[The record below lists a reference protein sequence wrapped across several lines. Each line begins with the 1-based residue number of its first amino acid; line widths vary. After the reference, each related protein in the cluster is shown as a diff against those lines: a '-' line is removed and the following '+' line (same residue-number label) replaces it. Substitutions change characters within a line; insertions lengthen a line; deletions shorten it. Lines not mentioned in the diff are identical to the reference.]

1 MEKRK
6 GYLHLKKV
14 FVVLL
19 LLALMLTGCGR
30 KPAVG
35 VCLRNTR
42 EDPLVS
48 ALEEDLRAAGYRVHL
63 CTAAND
69 QSRQN
74 GQIAK
79 LLEEGCDLLVVEPVM
94 TAAAEDLLASAQKKD
109 VPLLFLNHAP
119 EESVLESW
127 EKAFY
132 IGSDLTR
139 PGLLQAQLVQQLTDG
154 GDRNGDG
161 TVTCTVI
168 AGPKDHMDAALW
180 TRDCVGGFV
189 CLEKNHGDWSQD
201 SGRALCRRQLARF
214 GEQIDVI
221 FCNSDTLALG
231 ALEALQWEE
240 TKPYLIGI
248 GSSADALERIRQGDM
263 TGTVREDVASL
274 SRCVTQ
280 TAEAILQKKTPPKL
294 QLLDFITVTKEDLQ

>member
-1 MEKRK
+1 MRK
-6 GYLHLKKV
+6 V
-14 FVVLL
+14 CVVML
-19 LLALMLTGCGR
+19 LLALLLTGCGR
-30 KPAVG
+30 RPTVG
-35 VCLRNTR
+35 VCLRHTR
-42 EDPLVS
+42 QAPLVS
-48 ALEEDLRAAGYRVHL
+48 TLEESLKAAGYRVHL
-63 CTAAND
+63 CTAAGD

-74 GQIAK
+74 GQVAK
-79 LLEEGCDLLVVEPVM
+79 LLEEGCDLLLVEPVM
-94 TAAAEDLLASAQKKD
+94 TAAAEDLLESAQKKD
-109 VPLLFLNHAP
+109 VPLIFLNHAP
-119 EESVLESW
+119 EDTVLESW

-139 PGLLQAQLVQQLTDG
+139 PGILQAQLVHQLADG

-180 TRDCVGGFV
+180 TRDCIGGFV
-189 CLEKNHGDWSQD
+189 CLQTDHGEWSQD

-240 TKPYLIGI
+240 TQPHLIGI

-263 TGTVREDVASL
+263 TGTVCEDVTAL
-274 SRCVTQ
+274 SRCVTK
-280 TAEAILQKKTPPKL
+280 TAAAIFQGKTPPKQ